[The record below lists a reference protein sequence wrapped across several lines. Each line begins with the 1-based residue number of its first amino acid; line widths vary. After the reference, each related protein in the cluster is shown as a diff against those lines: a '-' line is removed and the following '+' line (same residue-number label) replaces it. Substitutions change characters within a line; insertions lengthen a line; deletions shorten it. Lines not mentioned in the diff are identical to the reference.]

1 MGVRAFSPPE
11 GDAMDVGYRL
21 RSLREEKKLS
31 QGDIEKRTGLLR
43 CYISCVENGHT
54 VPAVETLE
62 KMARA
67 LELPLYQLM
76 FDGDKPPALP
86 LKGDG
91 KRSAEWGSAGKD
103 ARFLN
108 KLCLSLAKMSERD
121 RELLLGFA
129 EKMPQHRK

>member
-1 MGVRAFSPPE
+1 
-11 GDAMDVGYRL
+11 MDVGSRL
-21 RSLREEKKLS
+21 RSLREQKNLS
-31 QGDIEKRTGLLR
+31 QGDVEKRTGLLR
-43 CYISCVENGHT
+43 CYISRVENGHT

-67 LELPLYQLM
+67 MEMPLYQLM
-76 FDGDKPPALP
+76 YDGQQAPALP

-108 KLCLSLAKMSERD
+108 KLCLSLAKMNKSD
-121 RELLLGFA
+121 QALLLSLA
-129 EKMPQHRK
+129 EKLPLRRK

>member
-1 MGVRAFSPPE
+1 
-11 GDAMDVGYRL
+11 MDIGNRL
-21 RSLREEKKLS
+21 RSVREEKNLS
-31 QGDIEKRTGLLR
+31 QGDIEQRTGLLR
-43 CYISCVENGHT
+43 CYISRVENGHT
-54 VPAVETLE
+54 VPAIETLE

-91 KRSAEWGSAGKD
+91 KRSDEWGSAGKD

-108 KLCLSLAKMSERD
+108 KLCQSLAKMSKSD
-121 RELLLGFA
+121 RELLLSLS
-129 EKMPQHRK
+129 EKMPQRRK